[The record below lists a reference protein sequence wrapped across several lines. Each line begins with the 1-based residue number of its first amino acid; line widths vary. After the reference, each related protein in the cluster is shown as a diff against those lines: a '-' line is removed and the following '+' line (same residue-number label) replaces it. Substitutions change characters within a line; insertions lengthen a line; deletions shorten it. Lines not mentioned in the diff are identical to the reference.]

1 MSYLAGEVVLPFPE
15 FVGVILVFVIFTIV
29 SLSGIKESAR
39 VALCVLSFHMTAMTI
54 LIIAGFMHWAKLG
67 NAQITRNWHDGKASS
82 AAEIAKNIFNGVCLG
97 MLGLTGF
104 ECRFTICRVCS
115 SLKRKYVG
123 TPAYIARIKPGRLPL
138 VLRNLHYPAIVLN
151 CSVMT
156 LALAI
161 VPLETILQ
169 GANVLS
175 VLAEMVRDAWPF
187 IAFLISNFYLVCW
200 KGLENLHCY

>member
-1 MSYLAGEVVLPFPE
+1 MNISNKSLALLSAALLFLDFASTSVVSAATAMSYLAGEVVLPFPE

-104 ECRFTICRVCS
+104 ECRFTICGLLFFKKKICRYSCVHCANQAWSFAS
-115 SLKRKYVG
+115 S
-123 TPAYIARIKPGRLPL
+123 PAQ
-138 VLRNLHYPAIVLN
+138 
-151 CSVMT
+151 
-156 LALAI
+156 LALSCNRVELLSDDI
-161 VPLETILQ
+161 
-169 GANVLS
+169 GAS
-175 VLAEMVRDAWPF
+175 
-187 IAFLISNFYLVCW
+187 
-200 KGLENLHCY
+200 HCPTRNDFARG